1 MVQHQRDQ
9 INDYKKKKKKKKIET
24 EQLLTISCKGEQR
37 PVAEWQALTFQ
48 INQFVYSDIN
58 LLNICTAKCEHT

>member
-1 MVQHQRDQ
+1 MGYTVRWYSTKE
-9 INDYKKKKKKKKIET
+9 IRLMIKKKIQT